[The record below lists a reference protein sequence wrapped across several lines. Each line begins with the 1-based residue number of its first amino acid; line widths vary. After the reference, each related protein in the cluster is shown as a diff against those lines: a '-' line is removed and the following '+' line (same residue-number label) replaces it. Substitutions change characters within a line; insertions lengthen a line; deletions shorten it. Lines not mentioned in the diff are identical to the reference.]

1 MGDKEKFDFP
11 TWNYGS
17 TLGLQGQGGGYTEFK
32 DERSYNTIEG
42 YGFCGPRS
50 EGGFGGGSGPRAP
63 LPNQT
68 ECMPPAV
75 QQQVEME
82 QAIIDNAPGVLIKNE
97 DGSLVKVTDPN
108 APEPIPVTSEPT
120 RFDKSVHGILN
131 GRNAAMFVNLEAK
144 KRGWEIEFEE
154 VESGGPV
161 HDRTYS
167 YTLAIG
173 PDLVTAGIAKSKKEA
188 KRRCCEAMVLKIDDL
203 PPAPPLHL
211 QPHMRGRFPFPG
223 RFPRGGRMPFGFP
236 GQRMPFFRPRL
247 PPPESEETIFKK
259 YDKTPKDPHP
269 SHNHP
274 ISKLCEKAKQHGW
287 PQPVWDLVT
296 EKVVD
301 TKKHKHGRHNTMLY
315 TFKVTVYPGKGQV
328 EPKVYFGSG
337 PTKKDAKFACGS
349 VAWADIGSDDVVQG
363 KPSVGQP
370 VEVVVPAT
378 PDDLL
383 PIPGASAEDPAQEA
397 VNRAAEMNKPKKRA
411 GEKIS
416 ENKWLDIVAKSAEK
430 EKDLKLEIDKE
441 RELKRKLHE
450 EIEAKRKQQLAE
462 EKLKRDVKEEKRS
475 RSRDRSRR
483 RSRSREEKRRRSR
496 SRDKRSSHRDK
507 DERRSGHRDRHDRV
521 SSHRDRDDR
530 GSSHRDRDSRG
541 FDHRGKSSSGYRDRD
556 DRDSSVKYRDD
567 VDSGYRERGSRGDR
581 GSSYRDRDDRGS
593 SYRDRDHREYSR
605 K

>member
-11 TWNYGS
+11 TWNYGT
-17 TLGLQGQGGGYTEFK
+17 TLGLQGQGGGYTEFR

-50 EGGFGGGSGPRAP
+50 EGGFGGGAGPRAP
-63 LPNQT
+63 LPEQAD
-68 ECMPPAV
+68 CMPQEV
-75 QQQVEME
+75 QQQVEAE
-82 QAIIDNAPGVLIKNE
+82 LNIIDNKPGVLIKNQ

-108 APEPIPVTSEPT
+108 AAEPIPVTSEPT

-259 YDKTPKDPHP
+259 YDTTPKDPHP

-328 EPKVYFGSG
+328 EPKMYFGSG

-363 KPSVGQP
+363 KPSCGP
-370 VEVVVPAT
+370 AVEIAVASC
-378 PDDLL
+378 PDQIL
-383 PIPGASAEDPAQEA
+383 PIPGASNEDPAQEA

-411 GEKIS
+411 GEKIT

-462 EKLKRDVKEEKRS
+462 EKIKKEVKEERGESRKRS
-475 RSRDRSRR
+475 RSRNRSHR

-496 SRDKRSSHRDK
+496 SRDKRSSHRDRE
-507 DERRSGHRDRHDRV
+507 DRS
-521 SSHRDRDDR
+521 SSN
-530 GSSHRDRDSRG
+530 RDSR
-541 FDHRGKSSSGYRDRD
+541 DHRGKSSSNYRDRD
-556 DRDSSVKYRDD
+556 DRDGADSS
-567 VDSGYRERGSRGDR
+567 YRERGSSHR

-593 SYRDRDHREYSR
+593 NYRDRDHREYGR
-605 K
+605 R

>member
-32 DERSYNTIEG
+32 DERAYNSIEG
-42 YGFCGPRS
+42 YGFCGPRG
-50 EGGFGGGSGPRAP
+50 GGFGGGGGGRAP
-63 LPNQT
+63 LPVNQT
-68 ECMPPAV
+68 DCMPQAV
-75 QQQVEME
+75 QQQVEEE
-82 QAIIDNAPGVLIKNE
+82 QAIMDNAPGVIIKND

-120 RFDKSVHGILN
+120 RFDKSVHAILN

-167 YTLAIG
+167 YTLAVG
-173 PDLVTAGIAKSKKEA
+173 PDLVTAGIAKSKKDS

-203 PPAPPLHL
+203 PPAPPLHM

-223 RFPRGGRMPFGFP
+223 RFQRGGRMPPFGFP

-259 YDKTPKDPHP
+259 YDTTPKDPHP

-287 PQPVWDLVT
+287 PQPAWDLVT

-328 EPKVYFGSG
+328 EPKSYFGSG

-349 VAWADIGSDDVVQG
+349 VAWADIEDEKNQG
-363 KPSVGQP
+363 KPAVATAP
-370 VEVVVPAT
+370 VEDGSEFPM
-378 PDDLL
+378 
-383 PIPGASAEDPAQEA
+383 PGVSSEDPAQDA
-397 VNRAAEMNKPKKRA
+397 INKASEMNKPKKRA
-411 GEKIS
+411 GEKIT
-416 ENKWLDIVAKSAEK
+416 ETKWLDIVAKSAEK
-430 EKDLKLEIDKE
+430 EKDLKFEIDKE
-441 RELKRKLHE
+441 RELKRKQHE

-462 EKLKRDVKEEKRS
+462 EKIKREIKDEPREKIKREIKDEPRGSRKRSRSRDDSRRRSRSRSREDRRKRS
-475 RSRDRSRR
+475 RSRDR
-483 RSRSREEKRRRSR
+483 
-496 SRDKRSSHRDK
+496 
-507 DERRSGHRDRHDRV
+507 DERRG
-521 SSHRDRDDR
+521 SHRDRDDR
-530 GSSHRDRDSRG
+530 GSNNRDRDQRE
-541 FDHRGKSSSGYRDRD
+541 RKSSY
-556 DRDSSVKYRDD
+556 
-567 VDSGYRERGSRGDR
+567 
-581 GSSYRDRDDRGS
+581 RDDRGS
-593 SYRDRDHREYSR
+593 SYRDKSDRDSSHRDKGSSYKDRDDRGFSR
-605 K
+605 SSSYRENRN